1 LVGHPT
7 LYPMLFGGVPGFAPK
22 AEDEHHARR
31 GFVRVLAVLERGI
44 DDRHFRGRSS
54 QDMAH
59 ELWALVHGLA
69 ILEIKGGLG
78 KPSRALRLWKD
89 ATDNLI
95 DGFGRP
101 LR

>member
-1 LVGHPT
+1 
-7 LYPMLFGGVPGFAPK
+7 MLFGGVPGFAPK

-69 ILEIKGGLG
+69 ILILDGQI
-78 KPSRALRLWKD
+78 PRND
-89 ATDNLI
+89 ALI
-95 DGFGRP
+95 DAILSKKPAG
-101 LR
+101 